1 MITKAAIK
9 AKILWVMPYSLMSFL
24 IKKKAL
30 RNYLDN
36 ACEDKFIIFS
46 ACKLKNL
53 PIGMFYCN
61 RIDCAFV
68 WRRTKE
74 GIDYWYKLNS
84 EYEKQKA
91 LQPEKL

>member
-30 RNYLDN
+30 RNYLNN
-36 ACEDKFIIFS
+36 ASEDKFIVLCG
-46 ACKLKNL
+46 CKLKNL
-53 PIGMFYCN
+53 PDQVFYCN
-61 RIDCAFV
+61 NIGRAFLWQYTEEGQYY
-68 WRRTKE
+68 WR
-74 GIDYWYKLNS
+74 KLDE